1 MIVRTTKDLAHL
13 IRDQRS
19 RKLLTQASL
28 AELVGVSR
36 KWIVDLEAGKR
47 TVDMSLVFRTIKALG
62 LEMDVRASRPRNEQD
77 DTDLD
82 QIIDQARRAQ
92 R

>member
-1 MIVRTTKDLAHL
+1 MIIRTTKDLAHL

-19 RKLLTQASL
+19 RRFLTQANL

-47 TVDMSLVFRTIKALG
+47 TTDLSLVLRTIKALG
-62 LEMDVRASRPRNEQD
+62 LDLDVRDRAGRDGSNK
-77 DTDLD
+77 LD
-82 QIIDQARRAQ
+82 AIIERSKARR
-92 R
+92 